1 MKIYVESRNYIERMM
16 EINPDWHIGKY
27 IISIYSSE
35 KGIDFSPLPDRF
47 NILKLQFDDVAERD
61 AGGWGSAID
70 SYIFFNEGHAKKISN
85 FIKDIKAN
93 DKKEF
98 YVHCDA
104 GVSRS
109 GAVGYLLNEYFNK
122 YITDNKIDNEAF
134 KMNNSHILPNPL
146 VVRVLKNELFG
157 KPFAGIEVNDYEY
170 NEDGERIDHK
180 ERI

>member
-16 EINPDWHIGKY
+16 EINPEWHIGKY

-47 NILKLQFDDVAERD
+47 NILKLQFDDVAVRD
-61 AGGWGSAID
+61 IGGWGSLID
-70 SYIFFNEGHAKKISN
+70 NCIFFNEKHAKAIHD
-85 FIKDIKAN
+85 FINNIKAD

-122 YITDNKIDNEAF
+122 FIADNKQDYESF
-134 KMNNSHILPNPL
+134 KMNNSHIMPNPL
-146 VVRVLKNELFG
+146 VVRVLKQELFG
-157 KPFAGIEVNDYEY
+157 LPFAGIEVNDYEY

-180 ERI
+180 EKI

>member
-1 MKIYVESRNYIERMM
+1 MKIYVVPRFWIEKQLANDSNWPM
-16 EINPDWHIGKY
+16 NKW

-35 KGIDFSPLPDRF
+35 AGIDFSPLPDRF
-47 NILKLQFDDVAERD
+47 NILKIQFDDVSKRD
-61 AGGWGSAID
+61 AEGWSSVID
-70 SYIFFNEGHAKKISN
+70 NCIFFNEEHAKKIHE
-85 FIKDIKAN
+85 FIKKIKAD

-109 GAVGYLLNEYFNK
+109 GAIGYLLNEYFNK
-122 YITDNKIDNEAF
+122 FLTDNKIDNEAF
-134 KMNNSHILPNPL
+134 RMNNSHILPNPL

-170 NEDGERIDHK
+170 NEDGERINHK
-180 ERI
+180 ETI